1 MPRRRRGKNGA
12 ESVEDST
19 EDSTEDTSEPK
30 EDTAKADGSGF
41 TYILMG
47 IAAVAV
53 IGVVYV
59 VKSKCI
65 CLIGFLQFTCQKA
78 ALFHRLWS
86 IPPQANAFLIMVQK
100 RRPQIEI
107 ATSIGR
113 IASIDAANG
122 FLYTG
127 NPNDI
132 NSQVRY
138 VVSNST
144 FSDPSGRPITLSSL
158 RPSQRVRITHA
169 TTQTASIP
177 PQTIAFHVQ
186 LL

>member
-1 MPRRRRGKNGA
+1 MLFQHFHRIYHRILCSLTRTAIRQHPDAPFKYQPEHCHPRFIRSGHIPVGNPSANMDQCRFLFCNDTEHPSTGKCISDHGTEAAPSNWNCNIDRQDCKYRRRKW
-12 ESVEDST
+12 
-19 EDSTEDTSEPK
+19 
-30 EDTAKADGSGF
+30 
-41 TYILMG
+41 L
-47 IAAVAV
+47 
-53 IGVVYV
+53 
-59 VKSKCI
+59 
-65 CLIGFLQFTCQKA
+65 
-78 ALFHRLWS
+78 
-86 IPPQANAFLIMVQK
+86 
-100 RRPQIEI
+100 
-107 ATSIGR
+107 
-113 IASIDAANG
+113 
-122 FLYTG
+122 LYTG

>member
-1 MPRRRRGKNGA
+1 MPFLFCN
-12 ESVEDST
+12 
-19 EDSTEDTSEPK
+19 DT
-30 EDTAKADGSGF
+30 G
-41 TYILMG
+41 
-47 IAAVAV
+47 
-53 IGVVYV
+53 
-59 VKSKCI
+59 
-65 CLIGFLQFTCQKA
+65 
-78 ALFHRLWS
+78 
-86 IPPQANAFLIMVQK
+86 IPPQANAFLLMVQR

-144 FSDPSGRPITLSSL
+144 FSDPSGHPITLSSL
-158 RPSQRVRITHA
+158 RPGQRVRITHA
-169 TTQTASIP
+169 TAQTASIP